1 MCATT
6 AVTTPR
12 RICEPARLASF
23 LDTAPT
29 ARFGGLARTLAVA
42 ALLILTVSA
51 PAGAQSVET
60 RAQAFV
66 RDGIDKVLA
75 VLKDRRSSKPKKL
88 AELRVIFKGHFDHQT
103 IGRFAAGPYFKRATP
118 NEQRQYMTALENF
131 VVNSYGRRMLKYS
144 AQIDKSLK
152 ATDLFKITGTSP
164 IGRRDIFVHSHINR
178 RLLKPVRISW
188 RLRRKRS
195 RFMIVDV
202 AILGFSQI
210 VLYRD
215 DFTSEIRR
223 RGRGLPGLTEV
234 LIAKTG
240 QITRK

>member
-1 MCATT
+1 MPPAARIGGAIRT
-6 AVTTPR
+6 A
-12 RICEPARLASF
+12 AA
-23 LDTAPT
+23 
-29 ARFGGLARTLAVA
+29 A
-42 ALLILTVSA
+42 ALLILAASA

-75 VLKDRRSSKPKKL
+75 VLKNRQSSKIKKL
-88 AELRVIFKGHFDHQT
+88 AELRAIFKGHFDHQT

-118 NEQRQYMTALENF
+118 DQQRRYMTALENF

-144 AQIDKSLK
+144 EQIDKRLK

-188 RLRRKRS
+188 RLRRKQS

-240 QITRK
+240 QITQK

>member
-1 MCATT
+1 MH
-6 AVTTPR
+6 TPAAAMPMR
-12 RICEPARLASF
+12 PRVPARHSVFAG
-23 LDTAPT
+23 A
-29 ARFGGLARTLAVA
+29 ARAGGIGAWRA
-42 ALLILTVSA
+42 AAFFLILAASA
-51 PAGAQSVET
+51 PAHSQSVET

-88 AELRVIFKGHFDHQT
+88 AELRAIFKGHFDHQT
-103 IGRFAAGPYFKRATP
+103 IGRFAAGRYFERATP
-118 NEQRQYMTALENF
+118 VERRQYMTALENF

-144 AQIDKSLK
+144 KQIDKRLK

-164 IGRRDIFVHSHINR
+164 VGRRDIFVHSHINR

-188 RLRRKRS
+188 RLRRKKS

-223 RGRGLPGLTEV
+223 RGRGLPGLTKV

-240 QITRK
+240 RITQN